1 VQQPVRW
8 RQWFLRDSPD
18 VLGLLV
24 DQSRVTVDAMA
35 SFDRWAS
42 GEAGEAKGV
51 RALEHAGDT
60 ARRAVVAALR
70 RAFVTPVEPEDLFAL
85 SELLDS
91 ILNQAKNIVREA
103 EVLDMAP
110 DGPMAAMSHLALVGV
125 QQLALAF
132 PNLASRPDA
141 ATDAAD
147 AAIHQQ
153 RLMEREYRVGMSKL
167 LEAHDIREVMG
178 RRELYRRYAR
188 MGDGIEE
195 VADRI
200 WYTVVKRA

>member
-1 VQQPVRW
+1 MRW

-24 DQSRVTVDAMA
+24 AQGRVTVEALE
-35 SFDRWAS
+35 SFDRWAA
-42 GEAGEAKGV
+42 GDAGEARHV
-51 RALEHAGDT
+51 RALEHSGDT

-70 RAFVTPVEPEDLFAL
+70 RAFMTPVEPEDLFEL
-85 SELLDS
+85 SELIDS

-103 EVLDMAP
+103 EVLGMAP
-110 DGPMAAMSHLALVGV
+110 DEPMAAMSHLALVGM
-125 QQLALAF
+125 QQLVLAL
-132 PNLASRPDA
+132 PNLSTRPDT

-147 AAIHQQ
+147 VAIRQQ
-153 RLMEREYRVGMSKL
+153 RRMEREYRVAMSKL
-167 LEAHDIREVMG
+167 LEAHDLREVMG

-188 MGDGIEE
+188 MGEGIEE

>member
-1 VQQPVRW
+1 
-8 RQWFLRDSPD
+8 
-18 VLGLLV
+18 
-24 DQSRVTVDAMA
+24 M
-35 SFDRWAS
+35 
-42 GEAGEAKGV
+42 
-51 RALEHAGDT
+51 
-60 ARRAVVAALR
+60 AALR
-70 RAFVTPVEPEDLFAL
+70 RAFMTPVEPEDLFEL
-85 SELLDS
+85 SELVDS

-110 DGPMAAMSHLALVGV
+110 DEPMAALSHLALVGM

-132 PNLASRPDA
+132 PNLSAKPEA

-147 AAIHQQ
+147 VAIHQQ
-153 RLMEREYRVGMSKL
+153 RLMEREYRIAMSKL
-167 LEAHDIREVMG
+167 LEAHDLREVMA